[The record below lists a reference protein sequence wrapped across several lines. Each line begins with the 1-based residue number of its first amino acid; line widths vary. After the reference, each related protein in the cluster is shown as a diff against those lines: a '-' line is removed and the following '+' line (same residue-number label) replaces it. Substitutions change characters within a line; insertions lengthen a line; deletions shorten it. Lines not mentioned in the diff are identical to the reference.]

1 MWPNP
6 VRNEAGEDTE
16 LYLFS
21 ETIHLCCTVNLLEPD
36 SWPTLFI
43 LSDVMYLLFS
53 VGTRTKFLIFVGV
66 SCWLLCDR
74 CISIRFFL
82 FIFFYTGPV
91 LQVTSEVLI
100 YCQFSSWIREDSFN
114 LNIETDSQ
122 RTDNRLYLKD
132 CQLFVNMRESVTKC
146 FIPWFY
152 LRNTNSTQ
160 KFINLV
166 E

>member
-1 MWPNP
+1 MTQPCEEWGW
-6 VRNEAGEDTE
+6 RGEDTK

-21 ETIHLCCTVNLLEPD
+21 KTIHLCNTVNLLEPD

-53 VGTRTKFLIFVGV
+53 VGTKTKFLIFVGV
-66 SCWLLCDR
+66 SYWLLCDR
-74 CISIRFFL
+74 CILDFFYL
-82 FIFFYTGPV
+82 FKFYTGPV

-146 FIPWFY
+146 FTWEIQTA
-152 LRNTNSTQ
+152 LKS
-160 KFINLV
+160 L
-166 E
+166 